1 MQFDAISLSRC
12 HRHHRKEAFMNVW
25 IVLLIG
31 VIIGWIIGVII
42 VRQNYQ
48 TCKNQIALLKRE
60 LVENDEKLQAATKTL
75 DVLTEEVEEKESQ
88 LQSIVHR

>member
-1 MQFDAISLSRC
+1 
-12 HRHHRKEAFMNVW
+12 MNVW

-75 DVLTEEVEEKESQ
+75 DVLTQEVEEKESQ

>member
-1 MQFDAISLSRC
+1 
-12 HRHHRKEAFMNVW
+12 MNVW